1 MNANIGITQKNLEGV
16 NKILT
21 GVLSDTVL
29 LYMKARKFHWNV
41 SGNSFMELHKLFE
54 KHYEELDE
62 AMDEIA
68 ERISKLGFIVPAT
81 LAEFLKLS
89 SIKETPGK
97 NPDQIGMIKELLKD
111 HETVIISLRKAI
123 DDCEDKF
130 KDKGTA
136 DFLTGLIQDHETL
149 AWTLRRYIK

>member
-1 MNANIGITQKNLEGV
+1 MNVNIGISKKNLEGV

-21 GVLSDTVL
+21 AALSDTVI

-62 AMDEIA
+62 AMDAIA
-68 ERISKLGFIVPAT
+68 ERISKFGFIVPAT
-81 LAEFLKLS
+81 FAEFTKLAS
-89 SIKETPGK
+89 LKETPGK
-97 NPDQIGMIKELLKD
+97 NPDQLGMLQELLKD
-111 HETVIISLRKAI
+111 HETVITALRKDI
-123 DDCEDKF
+123 DACEDDF

-136 DFLTGLIQDHETL
+136 DFLTGLMQNHETL
-149 AWTLRRYIK
+149 AWTLRRYLK

>member
-1 MNANIGITQKNLEGV
+1 MDAKIGITPKNLEGV

-21 GVLSDTVL
+21 AVLSDTVV

-81 LAEFLKLS
+81 FGEFLKLS
-89 SIKETPGK
+89 VIKETPGK
-97 NPDQIGMIKELLKD
+97 NPDQQGMLKELLQG
-111 HETVIISLRKAI
+111 HETVIINLRKAI

-149 AWTLRRYIK
+149 AWTLRRYLK

>member
-1 MNANIGITQKNLEGV
+1 MNANIGISQKNLEGV

-21 GVLSDTVL
+21 GALANTVL

-62 AMDEIA
+62 SMDEIA

-81 LAEFLKLS
+81 LSEFIKLS
-89 SIKETPGK
+89 DLKESPGN
-97 NPDQIGMIKELLKD
+97 NPDQQGMIKELLKD
-111 HETVIISLRKAI
+111 HETVIVGLRKAI

-136 DFLTGLIQDHETL
+136 DFLTNLIQHHETL
-149 AWTLRRYIK
+149 AWTLRRYLR

>member
-97 NPDQIGMIKELLKD
+97 NPDQVGMIKELLKD